1 MTNYEKYK
9 KVEKIVSRVEY
20 VVWGIIVWVLSIILE
35 GGLTINV
42 PLMALVMAGLC
53 TIPAITLHMIIT
65 DPVGNYYMKKDFEKD
80 DEA

>member
-9 KVEKIVSRVEY
+9 KVEKIIRRFEY
-20 VVWGIIVWVLSIILE
+20 AIWGIIVWALSIMFE

-42 PLMALVMAGLC
+42 PLMALMMSALC
-53 TIPAITLHMIIT
+53 AIPAIVLDGVIT
-65 DPVGNYYMKKDFEKD
+65 EPIASHYMKKDFGD